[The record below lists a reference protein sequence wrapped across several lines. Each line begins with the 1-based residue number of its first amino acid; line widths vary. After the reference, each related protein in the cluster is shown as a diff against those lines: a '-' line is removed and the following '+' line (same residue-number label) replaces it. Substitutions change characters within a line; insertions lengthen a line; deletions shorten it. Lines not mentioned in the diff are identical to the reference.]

1 MLLNPNLGYL
11 LMMGGILLALL
22 ALLTPGTGILELGA
36 VIALTV
42 VGIQLFNIPI
52 NLWALGLVIVGAGM
66 YVLAV
71 MRRGDPVL
79 LAAGLAIIFIGTA
92 LIYRSESGF
101 LAVNIWLILLVS
113 LGEGGFLW
121 FVTRKV
127 VAAADSPPVQD
138 LEALIGRNGET
149 RTRVFE
155 DGTVYAAGEEWSAR
169 SSVPIPAN
177 SKVKIKSREG
187 FTLLV
192 EPLEDHGVD
201 KTELEAQQ
209 NDSSSGG

>member
-1 MLLNPNLGYL
+1 MDMLLNPNLGYL

-52 NLWALGLVIVGAGM
+52 NLWALGLVIVGAGI

-79 LAAGLAIIFIGTA
+79 LVAGLAVIFIGTA
-92 LIYRSESGF
+92 LIYRGETSI

-121 FVTRKV
+121 VVTRKV
-127 VAAADSPPVQD
+127 LAAVDAPPAQD
-138 LEALIGRNGET
+138 LEALVGKYGET

-155 DGTVYAAGEEWSAR
+155 DGTVYAGGEEWSAR
-169 SSVPIPAN
+169 SNVPIPVN
-177 SKVKIKSREG
+177 STVKIKGRDG

-192 EPLEDHGVD
+192 EPLENRAEDIPEPD
-201 KTELEAQQ
+201 A
-209 NDSSSGG
+209 